1 MMQYGHK
8 GPEARKSCR
17 LFIGTSDC
25 RSSFVVTR
33 PLSGKKAASST
44 FGGNVDNC
52 HQCGDHTALLS
63 EGRTPPSVMP
73 IDSPRESASGGNENS
88 TGDSLVRRLEGLPW
102 GRRRR
107 PKRPLAHDSRILLAL
122 ACLPFLPAAPTLS
135 PAQTPRVS
143 PPQTA
148 PAAPTR
154 HTTDDDSSLFSR
166 RGNAAVGRLVRR
178 GNQDGRPREDTRE
191 EERVSSDRGSF
202 GCSVNL
208 PLGSRSVDPH
218 STAVWC
224 GNLLHSSPQSHTAEL
239 CCHSSFG
246 GVLATTTKI
255 CSG

>member
-1 MMQYGHK
+1 VMQYGHK

-17 LFIGTSDC
+17 LFIGTSGC
-25 RSSFVVTR
+25 RSSHIVSA
-33 PLSGKKAASST
+33 L
-44 FGGNVDNC
+44 FGNC

-88 TGDSLVRRLEGLPW
+88 TGDPLVRRLEGLPW

-122 ACLPFLPAAPTLS
+122 ACLPFLPTAPTLPQARARAGGLRGFALLVPPS
-135 PAQTPRVS
+135 GARAPR
-143 PPQTA
+143 
-148 PAAPTR
+148 
-154 HTTDDDSSLFSR
+154 
-166 RGNAAVGRLVRR
+166 G
-178 GNQDGRPREDTRE
+178 E
-191 EERVSSDRGSF
+191 ELDQGSF
-202 GCSVNL
+202 GCLVNL

-239 CCHSSFG
+239 CCHSSF
-246 GVLATTTKI
+246 V
-255 CSG
+255 